1 MSLANLATD
10 PGPQTIAA
18 SYERVSQT
26 IQALGF
32 SLQTQRLGSDEY
44 AERMA
49 WLLPEDLHFR
59 DGEDDDASGAD
70 WDLPDLLRM
79 LEAAKARR
87 FQVLI
92 VPVHDRLARDMGKAI
107 VVESQLES
115 YGVRVVYINAPD
127 DGSPE
132 GKLLRN
138 TLHAVSQYDRDKRR
152 LLTMINRRYKARL
165 GLWVGS
171 GLVPYGYRAVRDPRT
186 DRIVALEPDPVEA
199 EVVREIYRR
208 SLRQS
213 SAKILA
219 WLDESGITPPGK
231 LRDRKGAPDGWARS
245 TLRNMLKRPLY
256 AGRGQ
261 YGDAEIPVPAIV
273 DPQVWQQIRDAI
285 VDRKHQPSGW
295 TKRQALDGGDA
306 YLLRGRLLCG
316 HCTRPGEAWSLRTD
330 RGATHRYYNCQNRYE
345 SRIRHVRPVDYRCP
359 LAGIRAE
366 LVEEWVWD
374 VLSEALDN
382 ADQVDRGFR
391 EAQARREAELAKSSD
406 RLQAI
411 EREYTKASRTLERTV
426 WRLNELEDDDLER
439 PLLERQ
445 RTEQKR
451 ILEALKRQ
459 RDSITD
465 VVMPAAFSPEQI
477 AQAKAFLSTVRL
489 DDATP
494 AERREL
500 IQMLDVRATVYS
512 ASGEEADAIQV
523 QHKPKRYVRVEFAD
537 TVVRLETG
545 RSFFNLRLFSRP
557 WRFELLAIGQE
568 SWKI

>member
-1 MSLANLATD
+1 MSLANPTPT
-10 PGPQTIAA
+10 PGPQTVAA
-18 SYERVSQT
+18 SYERVSRT

-44 AERMA
+44 ADRQG
-49 WLLPEDLHFR
+49 WFLPEALRFR

-79 LEAAKARR
+79 LEAARAGLFK
-87 FQVLI
+87 VLI

-138 TLHAVSQYDRDKRR
+138 NLHAFSQYDRDKRR
-152 LLTMINRRYKARL
+152 LLTMMNRRHKARL

-171 GLVPYGYRAVRDPRT
+171 GLVPYGYRAVRDQRT

-213 SAKILA
+213 SKKVLR
-219 WLDESGITPPGK
+219 WLDETGVTPPGK
-231 LRDRKGAPDGWARS
+231 LRDRKGAPDGWSRS
-245 TLRNMLKRPLY
+245 TLRNMLQRPLY
-256 AGRGQ
+256 AGRGR
-261 YGDAEIPVPAIV
+261 YGESEIPVPAIV
-273 DPQVWQQIRDAI
+273 DPEVWQRIRDAI
-285 VDRKHQPSGW
+285 VDRKHKPTGW

-306 YLLRGRLLCG
+306 YLLRGRLFCG
-316 HCTRPGEAWSLRTD
+316 HCTRPGETWPLRTD
-330 RGATHRYYNCQNRYE
+330 RTIDHRYYNCQNRYT
-345 SRIRHVRPVDYRCP
+345 SRIRHIRPVDYRCP

-366 LVEEWVWD
+366 LIEDWVWQ
-374 VLSEALDN
+374 VLSEALSN
-382 ADQVDRGFR
+382 ADLVDRGFR
-391 EAQARREAELAKSSD
+391 EAQARRDAELAKSSD

-411 EREYTKASRTLERTV
+411 EREYAKASRTLERTV
-426 WRLNELEDDDLER
+426 RRLNELEDDDLER

-445 RTEQKR
+445 RTDQKR

-459 RDSITD
+459 RDSIAD
-465 VVMPAAFSPEQI
+465 VAIPSAFSPEQI

-489 DDATP
+489 ADASP
-494 AERREL
+494 AEQREL

-512 ASGEEADAIQV
+512 ATGAEPGAIQV
-523 QHKPKRYVRVEFAD
+523 QHKPKRYVLLEFAD

-545 RSFFNLRLFSRP
+545 RSFFNLRLLSRP
-557 WRFELLAIGQE
+557 WRFELMGIRD
-568 SWKI
+568 